1 LAAEIAVGEPVCH
14 YGGCH
19 ELRPKSTR
27 SGVVWEEVSVEGKLI
42 IAETYLNHLEVNI
55 FLESLLGSCSQR
67 APSGP
72 FSLACYYM
80 LKLTA

>member
-1 LAAEIAVGEPVCH
+1 
-14 YGGCH
+14 
-19 ELRPKSTR
+19 
-27 SGVVWEEVSVEGKLI
+27 VWEEVSVEGKLI

>member
-55 FLESLLGSCSQR
+55 FVLLLAPFRWLATTCS
-67 APSGP
+67 S
-72 FSLACYYM
+72 
-80 LKLTA
+80 